1 MAAAPSELEP
11 VAGDR
16 VGVLESGIPA
26 LVLGAACFSHFYA
39 DEATLKSS
47 SLPADTVRI
56 ALRYGITAFD
66 TSRYYGESEVVLGE
80 ALKAVADEFP
90 RESYQI
96 MTKCGRIAGSTF
108 DYSPAGVRASV
119 LRSLE
124 RLQTTYLDTVYLHD
138 IEFVATP
145 YAPRTEGNHF
155 GALGSEAHTYDLV
168 ADSASNDPL
177 PTATSQGLPD
187 EAAAYGLASGDED
200 KVRGPGDEQILAAF
214 AELRKLKSEGLVRR
228 IGITGYPLPTLFR
241 LAVLIRVTQGAPVDV
256 LLSYCHLTLQ
266 NSTLAGFLPHLI
278 RRAGVQTVLN
288 ASPFS
293 MGLLTSAGA
302 PGWHPAPKGL
312 REAQGK
318 AARALEAEGTDLAD
332 VALGYSLRA
341 GAGVP
346 LVVGLSNPR
355 EVHENVRVW
364 REVTKATAEENEVR
378 SRREK
383 MVQDTIREAGFL
395 DWSWASP

>member
-11 VAGDR
+11 VPGDR
-16 VGVLESGIPA
+16 VAVLKDGIPA
-26 LVLGAACFSHFYA
+26 IVFGAACFSHFYV

-96 MTKCGRIAGSTF
+96 MTKCGRIAGSEF

-145 YAPRTEGNHF
+145 SAPRTEGNHS
-155 GALGSEAHTYDLV
+155 GALGSEAQKYDLV
-168 ADSASNDPL
+168 VDSASNEPL
-177 PTATSQGLPD
+177 PTATAHGLLD
-187 EAAAYGLASGDED
+187 EALAYGLAPGDEA
-200 KVRGPGDEQILAAF
+200 KIRGPGDEQILAAF

-228 IGITGYPLPTLFR
+228 IGITGYPLPTLLR
-241 LAVLIRVTQGAPVDV
+241 LAILIRATQGAPVDV

-266 NSTLAGFLPHLI
+266 NSTLVGFLPHLL
-278 RRAGVQTVLN
+278 RRAGVKTVLN

-302 PGWHPAPKGL
+302 PRWHPAPKGL
-312 REAQGK
+312 RQAQGK
-318 AARALEAEGTDLAD
+318 AARTLEAEGTDLAD

-364 REVTKATAEENEVR
+364 REVAKATAEENEVR

>member
-11 VAGDR
+11 VPGDR
-16 VGVLESGIPA
+16 VAVLESGVPA
-26 LVLGAACFSHFYA
+26 LVFGAACFSHFYA

-119 LRSLE
+119 FRSLE

-145 YAPRTEGNHF
+145 CAPRTEGNHF
-155 GALGSEAHTYDLV
+155 GALGS
-168 ADSASNDPL
+168 DSASNESL
-177 PTATSQGLPD
+177 PTATSHGLPD
-187 EAAAYGLASGDED
+187 EAAAYGLAPGDEATI
-200 KVRGPGDEQILAAF
+200 RGPGDEQILAAF

-228 IGITGYPLPTLFR
+228 IGITGYPLPTLLR
-241 LAVLIRVTQGAPVDV
+241 LAILIRATQGAPVDV

-266 NSTLAGFLPHLI
+266 NATLAGFLPHLV
-278 RRAGVQTVLN
+278 RRAGVKTVLN

-364 REVTKATAEENEVR
+364 REAAKAKAEENDVR

-383 MVQDTIREAGFL
+383 IVQDTIREAGHL